1 MPKNRKQRST
11 KKTVLIATN
20 GLVTERIYLNELKIR
35 ANRLGDISVT
45 VTCINGDPEGML
57 RKLKSTRD
65 TQYNASAYDEV
76 WLVFDEDG
84 KDRSSLFAKCSQLST
99 RRQHW
104 FAVVSRP
111 CFEVWLIAHYEQVR
125 NYITQ
130 ADAQKHFHQLTP
142 GTSSKSIPQDFPY
155 GNMGFAAKRCHLQGE
170 MQLPIED
177 LPPSPG
183 SGMPHLVKSL
193 GLI

>member
-20 GLVTERIYLNELKIR
+20 GLVTERTYLNELKIR

-99 RRQHW
+99 METALVRSRLAPLLRGLADCPLRAGTQLHHPGRR
-104 FAVVSRP
+104 SKT
-111 CFEVWLIAHYEQVR
+111 L
-125 NYITQ
+125 
-130 ADAQKHFHQLTP
+130 
-142 GTSSKSIPQDFPY
+142 SSANSW
-155 GNMGFAAKRCHLQGE
+155 NLR
-170 MQLPIED
+170 
-177 LPPSPG
+177 
-183 SGMPHLVKSL
+183 
-193 GLI
+193 